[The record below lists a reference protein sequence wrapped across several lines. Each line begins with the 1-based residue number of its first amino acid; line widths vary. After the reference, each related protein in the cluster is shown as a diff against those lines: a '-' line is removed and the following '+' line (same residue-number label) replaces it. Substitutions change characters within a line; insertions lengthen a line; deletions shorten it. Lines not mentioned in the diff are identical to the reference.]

1 MRPYNGFDFDLSNE
15 LADRWSA
22 FFKTGNPNPEG
33 KDYVQWTPYTKDN
46 EKVLGIVKGGRK
58 MIDLPIRKNELP
70 WVDKDL
76 EKV

>member
-1 MRPYNGFDFDLSNE
+1 M
-15 LADRWSA
+15 
-22 FFKTGNPNPEG
+22 
-33 KDYVQWTPYTKDN
+33 QWTPYTKDN

-58 MIDLPIRKNELP
+58 MIDLPIRENELP